1 MSDSKII
8 SVVVPEY
15 KGASMIGALLERL
28 NKSLSTI
35 SENYEV
41 ILVNDCSPDDTW
53 QEIKKFAAKDKRVI
67 GLNLSKNYGEH
78 YAISAGLKYARGEWI
93 VVMDCDLQNRP
104 EDIPALYAKAQE
116 GFDIVH
122 ARRVHKQ
129 FGFWKKLSSLLF
141 HSVYDWMSGHKS
153 DNTIAEF
160 GIYSKKVIVEYN
172 KLKEV
177 SRSFNFLI
185 DFLGFRTTTIDVQHD
200 ARADEE
206 GSSYT
211 LLKLLKLAFNS
222 IIADSNKPLRL
233 AVGLGFTMSLVSGI
247 MALYNVIAYFFD
259 FAIVRGYTT
268 TIFSIWFATGLL
280 LFMMGIL
287 GLYIGK
293 IFDQVKERP
302 IFIVME
308 TVNVE
313 KDEQQN

>member
-129 FGFWKKLSSLLF
+129 FGFWKRMSSHVF
-141 HSVYDWMSGHKS
+141 HTVYDWMCGRKS
-153 DNTIAEF
+153 DEAIAEF
-160 GIYSKKVIVEYN
+160 GIYSAKVIAEYN
-172 KLKEV
+172 KLQEV
-177 SRSFNFLI
+177 SRSFNMLI
-185 DFLGFRTTTIDVQHD
+185 DFLGFRVTSIEVQHD

-211 LLKLLKLAFNS
+211 LRKLLKLAFHS
-222 IIADSNKPLRL
+222 IIADSNKPLRI
-233 AVGLGFTMSLVSGI
+233 AVQLGFTISAISFLLAV
-247 MALYNVIAYFFD
+247 YNVIAYFFD
-259 FAIVRGYTT
+259 MAIVRGYTT
-268 TIFSIWFATGLL
+268 TIFSIWFATGMILSML
-280 LFMMGIL
+280 GIL

-293 IFDQVKERP
+293 IFDQVKQRP
-302 IFIVME
+302 IYIVME